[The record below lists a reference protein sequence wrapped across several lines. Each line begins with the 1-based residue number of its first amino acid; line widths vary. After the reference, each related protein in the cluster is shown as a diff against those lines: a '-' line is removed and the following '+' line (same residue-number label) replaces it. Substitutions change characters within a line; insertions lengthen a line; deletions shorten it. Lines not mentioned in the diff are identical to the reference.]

1 MKKNNELKN
10 VKLTD
15 PQCEMVRF
23 YIIDSLRTAYISQG
37 TLPGDAFEVA
47 SNQIADEIIKK
58 VQMGLIQGAVFMK
71 AVKNSEPLKKTVKKV
86 TKKAVKKVIKKHA
99 RK

>member
-1 MKKNNELKN
+1 MKKTINELKN

-15 PQCEMVRF
+15 AQEEMVKF
-23 YIIDSLRTAYISQG
+23 YIVDSLRGAYVNQG
-37 TLPGDAFEVA
+37 TNPGEAFDVA
-47 SNQIADEIIKK
+47 SKQIAEDIIKK

-71 AVKNSEPLKKTVKKV
+71 AVNNSKPSKKV